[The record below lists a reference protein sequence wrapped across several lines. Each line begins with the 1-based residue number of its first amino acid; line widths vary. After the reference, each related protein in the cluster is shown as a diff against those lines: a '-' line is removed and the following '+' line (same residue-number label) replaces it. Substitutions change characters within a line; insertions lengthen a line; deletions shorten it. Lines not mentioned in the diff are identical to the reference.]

1 MRGHTQIE
9 VHPAPVEE
17 QLLSG
22 SFTEVQKWGNIVNSL
37 RGRENVLGSR
47 TQKDRIALFG
57 RDKPSTITEG
67 MHKELS
73 RIDRDFFTNMSGKL
87 WDVLYGKGVS
97 RETGHYDTA
106 GIAYSELLAWDEL
119 GLLRFPDYDF
129 SRTDLERAYEAAF
142 VKTDQ
147 EMPDISHIEDRELRQ
162 VILDSEIA
170 SKKLADYHMMKCIS
184 WKRLHN
190 LPVVRRAAA
199 KAEHGYKNAV
209 SVWEHEKES
218 AVGDGD

>member
-1 MRGHTQIE
+1 MHDISAIE
-9 VHPAPVEE
+9 VYPASVEE
-17 QLLSG
+17 QLLRG
-22 SFTEVQKWGNIVNSL
+22 SFTETEKWGNIVKSL
-37 RGRENVLGSR
+37 HGREKALGSL
-47 TQKDRIALFG
+47 TQKERVALLG
-57 RDKPSTITEG
+57 DNRPSTVSEG
-67 MHKELS
+67 TYKEIS

-97 RETGHYDTA
+97 GETGYHDTA

-142 VKTDQ
+142 VKADQ

-162 VILDSEIA
+162 LILDSEVG

-190 LPVVRRAAA
+190 LPVVRRAAVNA
-199 KAEHGYKNAV
+199 GHGYKNAV
-209 SVWEHEKES
+209 DVWEHEKES
-218 AVGDGD
+218 IVGQDD